1 LRTRGITKLTVVGL
15 ALDFCV
21 NYSAVDGANLGFD
34 VEIREQLCR
43 GIDLNG
49 SMVQAMEE
57 FQKTGVKVV

>member
-1 LRTRGITKLTVVGL
+1 VVGL